1 MQPDDFPGGPVDAF
15 SSNDPAPPGPLPYA
29 PITNPQALNKFAYTY
44 NNPLRYTDPDGH
56 SALDVVLGAA
66 NAWVSDNLGGAGR
79 NEAYNSDYAKGQA
92 VGDAGAAVTGAIE
105 ARTGDA
111 TIVRGVGAS
120 TTGVGA
126 LAGVPAVAIG
136 AAAEVHGSATAAT
149 ALIYLAKA
157 AGDASSSSQGPK
169 AADAPGVSAGGQA
182 TDELGSKLGPSG
194 KPMVHEA
201 GPSNTREGA
210 RNAALNKGANCRGTP
225 QSKGGRCT
233 FPSSR

>member
-1 MQPDDFPGGPVDAF
+1 MTDPDSWSFSAASSNNYKFTGKERDTESGLDFFGARHYASASSRFMQPDDFPGGPVDAF

-111 TIVRGVGAS
+111 TIVGGVGAS

-136 AAAEVHGSATAAT
+136 AAAEVHGSAT
-149 ALIYLAKA
+149 
-157 AGDASSSSQGPK
+157 
-169 AADAPGVSAGGQA
+169 V
-182 TDELGSKLGPSG
+182 
-194 KPMVHEA
+194 
-201 GPSNTREGA
+201 
-210 RNAALNKGANCRGTP
+210 
-225 QSKGGRCT
+225 
-233 FPSSR
+233 